1 MLIASRD
8 KFIVSWVKND
18 KNNKK
23 LDVSFP
29 IKELISFFDSF
40 LNQNQ
45 REQIIKDYNLVKK
58 EIIDHDSSKIIKS
71 NYSLV
76 EDIDWNEKKSDIKNY
91 KLSEL
96 IYWFKTP
103 QKYWLNKKNISPKEI
118 FIHHPDDEY
127 VSNLQKSQLITKII
141 KELEIDNHNVIYDL
155 KNLNINDQLVEN
167 GIFIPKNSIYIK
179 EKIKDLLGS
188 LSASL
193 SQDNKINRIYVKSNA
208 NRRIFRC

>member
-1 MLIASRD
+1 MLIACRD

-40 LNQNQ
+40 FNQAQ
-45 REQIIKDYNLVKK
+45 REIIIKYFDLNKK
-58 EIIDHDSSKIIKS
+58 EIIDFDSPEIIKS
-71 NYSLV
+71 NYALV
-76 EDIDWNEKKSDIKNY
+76 EDIDWNEKKFDIKNY

-118 FIHHPDDEY
+118 FIHHPDEEL
-127 VSNLQKSQLITKII
+127 SLIHI
-141 KELEIDNHNVIYDL
+141 
-155 KNLNINDQLVEN
+155 
-167 GIFIPKNSIYIK
+167 
-179 EKIKDLLGS
+179 
-188 LSASL
+188 
-193 SQDNKINRIYVKSNA
+193 
-208 NRRIFRC
+208 